1 VSILTGAGA
10 CGVFC
15 VLFILG
21 WIYPRTVVND
31 LKAEVAE
38 LKAAL
43 EAERAASAASVT
55 AASATKDILAAIQLG
70 QGMATGS
77 KT

>member
-1 VSILTGAGA
+1 MSILTGAGA